1 MVPPDDAVSKQETPG
16 VDYKFALDDRYAKS
30 AGIVY
35 LTGMQALVR
44 LLIEQID
51 LDRRQGLRTRGYV
64 SGYRGS
70 PVGAFD
76 SAIWQA
82 GETITGRGIHFNPG
96 INEDLA
102 MTAVGGTQHVVAT
115 DQADLDGVFG
125 IWYGKGPGVDRS
137 VDAIKHA
144 SLAGASPHGGMLMLV
159 GDDQMGKSSSLC
171 HQSEQSLVSGS
182 VPILAPSSVHEYVP
196 LGLHAIA
203 MSRYSGTLTAMKF
216 TSNTAD
222 SAATVDLSRLV
233 PEFASLPSP
242 PARGTLH
249 YQPGFV
255 PFLEAERI
263 LLEERLPA
271 AVAYARANRLNSA
284 VIEPAVKKLGIVAVG
299 AAYPEVNAA
308 LELLD
313 VEEPASLGVGLFKV
327 NFLWPLEPGG
337 IVDFARGY
345 DEVLVVEH
353 KRAFVEAQLGRL
365 LLDLSDAERPR
376 LSGKTEPGSNTPLL
390 SENGELSPAQIAAA
404 ISARCRVLQVAD
416 LKPLKA
422 RVTLP
427 GTQPQQRIPWYCAGC
442 PHNTSTQVTD
452 GSLSASGIG
461 CHSISALMDAE
472 NHTWMCQMGG
482 EGQHWVGRAP
492 FSPLRHTF
500 VNLGDGT
507 YNHSGSLA
515 IRSAVSSGVNITFKL
530 LYNDAVALTGGQSVD
545 SDHRPWD
552 IAQQLV
558 GEGVAKIEI
567 VSDRPEDFRDA
578 PWPRG
583 LKVRHRREF
592 DRVQRELREVAGT
605 SVLIYLQTCAAEKRR
620 RRKKAQFPDPPK
632 RMIINER
639 ICEGCGDCGL
649 ASNCVAIKPLDTL
662 FGTKR
667 KIDQSS
673 CNKDF
678 SCKNGFCPSFV
689 MLEGVDGQDPLKP
702 QNQSLV
708 PLPGEALPTPP
719 VFAGDP
725 TRILVT
731 GIGGTGVV
739 TVGAVLSV
747 AARLQGKHALSLDQ
761 TGLSQKNG
769 AVASNLTIGSREI
782 RHHPSKVGQGTADLL
797 IACDLLG
804 GVSDETLRALR
815 ADQAR
820 VVANT
825 RVEPLP
831 HFARDAQARP
841 RVDSLM
847 SRLTAVVPDHH
858 VTTAATSDLAEAL
871 VGDGIGA
878 NMMLVGCAAQQG
890 LLPVSVE
897 AIEQAIR
904 LNGVAIEMNLAAFTW
919 GRWLVADPARAHA
932 AASPRLTPAFE
943 QASTSELIDIHYREL
958 TDYQNRALA
967 DVYRRAVMRI
977 EDDALRRVAANAL
990 FKALAYKDEYEVAR
1004 LMLAQANAGARVTG
1018 RVRRFY
1024 YLAPPIFGARDA
1036 DTGKPRK
1043 FRMPGW
1049 AIEPVFGL
1057 LRSLKWLRGGPLDVF
1072 AYSEERK
1079 NERALAADCLSMVRA
1094 IGDRGATVDK
1104 EAAMQDL
1111 DLVLEVKGF
1120 GHVKQKNWRHVEQ
1133 RWQQARRRWSV
1144 RCSL

>member
-1 MVPPDDAVSKQETPG
+1 MVPPDDAVSNEKPSG
-16 VDYKFALDDRYAKS
+16 VDYNFALDDRYTKS
-30 AGIVY
+30 NGIVY

-82 GETITGRGIHFNPG
+82 GAAITDRGIHFNPG

-102 MTAVGGTQHVVAT
+102 MTAVGGTQHVVVT
-115 DQADLDGVFG
+115 DKADLDGVFG
-125 IWYGKGPGVDRS
+125 VWYGKGPGVDRS
-137 VDAIKHA
+137 VDAIKHV
-144 SLAGASPHGGMLMLV
+144 SMAGASPHGGLLMLA

-171 HQSEQSLVSGS
+171 HQSEQSLVSGN
-182 VPILAPSSVHEYVP
+182 VPVLAPSSIHEYVP

-203 MSRYSGTLTAMKF
+203 MSRYSGTLTSMKI

-222 SAATVDLSRLV
+222 SAATVDLARLV
-233 PEFASLPSP
+233 PEFATLPVP
-242 PARGTLH
+242 PARGSLH

-271 AVAYARANRLNSA
+271 AVAYARENRLNSA
-284 VIEPAVKKLGIVAVG
+284 VIEPGIKKLGIVAVG
-299 AAYPEVNAA
+299 AAYPEVKAA

-313 VEEPASLGVGLFKV
+313 VSDPASLGIGLYKV

-337 IVDFARGY
+337 ILDFASGY

-353 KRAFVEAQLGRL
+353 KRAFVEAQLGRM

-390 SENGELSPAQIAAA
+390 SENGELSPTQIAEA
-404 ISARCRVLQVAD
+404 ISARCRALQVAG
-416 LKPLKA
+416 LERLKA
-422 RVTLP
+422 SVTLF
-427 GTQPQQRIPWYCAGC
+427 GIQPQQRIPWYCAGC
-442 PHNTSTQVTD
+442 PHNTSTRVID
-452 GSLSASGIG
+452 GSISASGIG

-492 FSPLRHTF
+492 FSPIRHTF

-552 IAQQLV
+552 IAQQLL
-558 GEGVAKIEI
+558 GEGVARIEI
-567 VSDRPEDFRDA
+567 VSDRPEDFKHA
-578 PWPRG
+578 PWPRD

-592 DRVQRELREVAGT
+592 DRIQRELREVSGT
-605 SVLIYLQTCAAEKRR
+605 SVLIYIQTCAAEKRR

-632 RMIINER
+632 RMLINER

-649 ASNCVAIKPLDTL
+649 ESNCVAIKPLDTL

-667 KIDQSS
+667 QIDQTS

-702 QNQSLV
+702 QNKSLV
-708 PLPGEALPTPP
+708 PLPGEDLPTPP

-731 GIGGTGVV
+731 GIGGSGVV

-747 AARLQGKHALSLDQ
+747 AARLEGKHALSLDQ

-782 RHHPSKVGQGTADLL
+782 RHHPSKIGQGAADLL

-804 GVSDETLRALR
+804 GVSDETLKALR
-815 ADQAR
+815 ADKAR

-831 HFARDAQARP
+831 HFARDPDARP
-841 RVDSLM
+841 RGDSLM
-847 SRLTAVVPDHH
+847 SRLTALVPEDH

-878 NMMLVGCAAQQG
+878 NMMLVGFAAQQG

-897 AIEQAIR
+897 AIQQAIR
-904 LNGVAIEMNLAAFTW
+904 LNAVAIEMNLAAFTW
-919 GRWLVADPARAHA
+919 GRWLVADPARVHA
-932 AASPRLTPAFE
+932 AASPRMTPAFE
-943 QASTSELIDIHYREL
+943 QPSTSELIDIHSREL

-967 DVYRRAVMRI
+967 DVYREAVTRI
-977 EDDALRRVAANAL
+977 DDEDLRRVAANSL

-1004 LMLAQANAGARVTG
+1004 LMLAQPDMGAKVTG

-1024 YLAPPIFGARDA
+1024 YLAPPIFGVKDA
-1036 DTGKPRK
+1036 DTGKPLK
-1043 FRMPGW
+1043 FKMPGW
-1049 AIEPVFGL
+1049 AIDPVFRL
-1057 LRSLKWLRGGPLDVF
+1057 LRSLRWLRGGPLDVF
-1072 AYSEERK
+1072 GFSEERK
-1079 NERALAADCLSMVRA
+1079 NERALAADCLAMVRA
-1094 IGDRGATVDK
+1094 IGDQGAAVDS

-1111 DLVLEVKGF
+1111 NLVLEVKGF
-1120 GHVKQKNWRHVEQ
+1120 GHVKQRNWQHVEP
-1133 RWQQARRRWSV
+1133 RWREARQRWSV
-1144 RCSL
+1144 

>member
-1 MVPPDDAVSKQETPG
+1 
-16 VDYKFALDDRYAKS
+16 
-30 AGIVY
+30 
-35 LTGMQALVR
+35 
-44 LLIEQID
+44 
-51 LDRRQGLRTRGYV
+51 
-64 SGYRGS
+64 
-70 PVGAFD
+70 
-76 SAIWQA
+76 
-82 GETITGRGIHFNPG
+82 
-96 INEDLA
+96 
-102 MTAVGGTQHVVAT
+102 
-115 DQADLDGVFG
+115 
-125 IWYGKGPGVDRS
+125 
-137 VDAIKHA
+137 
-144 SLAGASPHGGMLMLV
+144 
-159 GDDQMGKSSSLC
+159 
-171 HQSEQSLVSGS
+171 
-182 VPILAPSSVHEYVP
+182 
-196 LGLHAIA
+196 
-203 MSRYSGTLTAMKF
+203 
-216 TSNTAD
+216 
-222 SAATVDLSRLV
+222 
-233 PEFASLPSP
+233 
-242 PARGTLH
+242 LH

-263 LLEERLPA
+263 LLEERMPA
-271 AVAYARANRLNSA
+271 ALVYARENRLNSA
-284 VIEPAVKKLGIVAVG
+284 VIEPEVKKLGIVAVG
-299 AAYPEVNAA
+299 AAYPEVKAA

-313 VEEPASLGVGLFKV
+313 VTDPASVGIGLYKV
-327 NFLWPLEPGG
+327 NFLWPLEPSG
-337 IVDFARGY
+337 ILDFASGY

-353 KRAFVEAQLGRL
+353 KRAFVETQLGRM

-376 LSGKTEPGSNTPLL
+376 LSGKTEPVSNTALL
-390 SENGELSPAQIAAA
+390 SENGELNPTQIAKA
-404 ISARCRVLQVAD
+404 ITARCEFLQVD
-416 LKPLKA
+416 GLKPLEA
-422 RVTLP
+422 QVTLF
-427 GTQPQQRIPWYCAGC
+427 GIQPQQRIPWYCAGC
-442 PHNTSTQVTD
+442 PHNTSTRVIG
-452 GSLSASGIG
+452 GSISASGIG

-492 FSPLRHTF
+492 FSPIKHTF

-552 IAQQLV
+552 IAQQLA

-567 VSDRPEDFRDA
+567 VSDRPKDFKDA

-592 DRVQRELREVAGT
+592 DRVQRELREVSGT
-605 SVLIYLQTCAAEKRR
+605 SVLIYIQTCAAEKRR

-632 RMIINER
+632 RMVINER

-649 ASNCVAIKPLDTL
+649 ESNCVAIKPLETL

-667 KIDQSS
+667 KIDQTS

-702 QNQSLV
+702 QNQLSVSLPEEV
-708 PLPGEALPTPP
+708 LPTPP

-731 GIGGTGVV
+731 GIGGSGVV

-747 AARLQGKHALSLDQ
+747 AARLEGKHALSLDQ

-782 RHHPSKVGQGTADLL
+782 RHHPSKIGQGAADLL

-804 GVSDETLRALR
+804 GVSDETLKALH
-815 ADQAR
+815 AEKAR

-831 HFARDAQARP
+831 HFARDPEARP
-841 RVDSLM
+841 QGDLLM

-871 VGDGIGA
+871 VGDGMGA
-878 NMMLVGCAAQQG
+878 NMMLVGFAAQQG
-890 LLPVSVE
+890 FLPVSVE
-897 AIEQAIR
+897 AIQQAIR
-904 LNGVAIEMNLAAFTW
+904 LNAVAVEMNLAAFTW
-919 GRWLVADPARAHA
+919 GRWLVADPARVHT
-932 AASPRLTPAFE
+932 AASPHLTPAFE
-943 QASTSELIDIHYREL
+943 QPSTSDLIDKHYREL

-967 DVYRRAVMRI
+967 NVYREAVTCI
-977 EDDALRRVAANAL
+977 DDEHLRRVAANSL

-1004 LMLAQANAGARVTG
+1004 LMLAQPNMGAKVTG

-1036 DTGKPRK
+1036 DTGTPKK
-1043 FRMPGW
+1043 FKMPGW
-1049 AIEPVFGL
+1049 AIEPVFRL
-1057 LRSLKWLRGGPLDVF
+1057 LCSLKWLRGGPLDVF
-1072 AYSEERK
+1072 GFNQERK
-1079 NERALAADCLSMVRA
+1079 NERALAADCLAMVRA
-1094 IGDRGATVDK
+1094 IGDRGATVDR
-1104 EAAMQDL
+1104 EAATQDL
-1111 DLVLEVKGF
+1111 NLVLEVKGF
-1120 GHVKQKNWRHVEQ
+1120 GHVKQRNWRQVEQ
-1133 RWQQARRRWSV
+1133 RWQEARQRWSV
-1144 RCSL
+1144 

>member
-1 MVPPDDAVSKQETPG
+1 MVPPDDAISNEKTSG
-16 VDYKFALDDRYAKS
+16 VDYSFALDDRYTKPD
-30 AGIVY
+30 GIVY

-82 GETITGRGIHFNPG
+82 GEAISNRGIHFNPG

-102 MTAVGGTQHVVAT
+102 MTAVGGTQHVVVT
-115 DQADLDGVFG
+115 DKADLDGVFG

-137 VDAIKHA
+137 VDAIKHV

-159 GDDQMGKSSSLC
+159 GDDQTGKSSSLC
-171 HQSEQSLVSGS
+171 HQSEQSLVSGN
-182 VPILAPSSVHEYVP
+182 VPILAPSSVHEFVP

-203 MSRYSGTLTAMKF
+203 MSRYSGVMTSMKI
-216 TSNTAD
+216 TTNTAD
-222 SAATVDLSRLV
+222 SAATVDLSQLV
-233 PEFASLPSP
+233 PEFASLSAP
-242 PARGTLH
+242 PARGSLH

-263 LLEERLPA
+263 LLEERMPA
-271 AVAYARANRLNSA
+271 AVVYARENRLNSP
-284 VIEPAVKKLGIVAVG
+284 VIEPKTKKMGIVAVG
-299 AAYPEVNAA
+299 AAYPEVKAA
-308 LELLD
+308 LELLAVKD
-313 VEEPASLGVGLFKV
+313 PASLGIGLYKV
-327 NFLWPLEPGG
+327 NFLWPLEPSG
-337 IVDFARGY
+337 ILDFASGY

-353 KRAFVEAQLGRL
+353 KRAFVEAQLGRML
-365 LLDLSDAERPR
+365 LNLNDEERPR
-376 LSGKTEPGSNTPLL
+376 LSGKTEPASDTSLL
-390 SENGELSPAQIAAA
+390 SENGELNPSQIAEA
-404 ISARCRVLQVAD
+404 ISARCQVLQVAGVG
-416 LKPLKA
+416 LPEA
-422 RVTLP
+422 RLTLP
-427 GTQPQQRIPWYCAGC
+427 GVQPKQRIPWYCAGC
-442 PHNTSTQVTD
+442 PHNTSTRVTD
-452 GSLSASGIG
+452 GSTSASGIG
-461 CHSISALMDAE
+461 CHSISALMDSE

-492 FSPLRHTF
+492 FSPIRHTF

-552 IAQQLV
+552 IAHQLA
-558 GEGVAKIEI
+558 GEGVARIEI
-567 VSDRPEDFRDA
+567 VSDRPEDFKDA

-592 DRVQRELREVAGT
+592 DKIQRELREVSGT
-605 SVLIYLQTCAAEKRR
+605 SVLIYIQTCAAEKRR
-620 RRKKAQFPDPPK
+620 RRKKGQFPDPPK

-649 ASNCVAIKPLDTL
+649 ESNCVAIKPLDTV

-667 KIDQSS
+667 EINQTS

-689 MLEGVDGQDPLKP
+689 MIEGVEGQDPLKP
-702 QNQSLV
+702 QKKLWI
-708 PLPGEALPTPP
+708 PLPGEALPTPSI
-719 VFAGDP
+719 VVDDP

-747 AARLQGKHALSLDQ
+747 AARLEGKHALSLDQ

-782 RHHPSKVGQGTADLL
+782 RHHPSKIGQGAVDLL

-804 GVSDETLRALR
+804 GVSDETLKALR
-815 ADQAR
+815 AKKAR
-820 VVANT
+820 VVANS

-831 HFARDAQARP
+831 HFARDPDARP
-841 RVDSLM
+841 RGDLLI
-847 SRLTAVVPDHH
+847 SRLTAVVPDDH

-871 VGDGIGA
+871 VGDEMGA
-878 NMMLVGCAAQQG
+878 NMMLVGFAAQQG
-890 LLPVSVE
+890 LLPVSIE
-897 AIEQAIR
+897 AIQQAIR
-904 LNGVAIEMNLAAFTW
+904 LNAVATEMNLAALAW
-919 GRWLVADPARAHA
+919 GRWLVVNPDMVHSV
-932 AASPRLTPAFE
+932 ASPGLTVDFE
-943 QASTSELIDIHYREL
+943 QPSTSDLITIHFQEL
-958 TDYQNRALA
+958 TDYQNQALA
-967 DVYRRAVMRI
+967 NAYREAVTRI
-977 EDDALRRVAANAL
+977 EDEPLRRVAANSL

-1004 LMLAQANAGARVTG
+1004 LMLAQPNPGAKITG

-1024 YLAPPIFGARDA
+1024 YLAPPILSIRDKG
-1036 DTGKPRK
+1036 TGKPVK
-1043 FRMPGW
+1043 FKIPGW
-1049 AIEPVFGL
+1049 AIEPVFRL
-1057 LRSLKWLRGGPLDVF
+1057 LRSLKCLRGGPLDVF
-1072 AYSEERK
+1072 AYREERK
-1079 NERALAADCLSMVRA
+1079 YERALATDCLAMVRA
-1094 IGDRGATVDK
+1094 IGDQGANADT
-1104 EAAMQDL
+1104 ETAANDL
-1111 DLVLEVKGF
+1111 NLVLEVKGF
-1120 GHVKQKNWRHVEQ
+1120 GHVREKNRQAVEH
-1133 RWQQARRRWSV
+1133 RWQEARRRWSV
-1144 RCSL
+1144 